1 MMISALCLSAVSAY
15 YSIVGLAA
23 IFHSAWLSVVI
34 LATVLEVCKLVLAS
48 WLYKN
53 WKQTHGLLK
62 AYLTSAVIV
71 LMLITSMGIFGF
83 LSKAHVEQDTAN
95 QSNQLRL
102 EQLDLQ
108 LAQRQQDLERI
119 QRDLAQL
126 DRSINIQLDA
136 NRAQTALA
144 ARRQQTAER
153 DRLRT
158 ELESAQTQ
166 IMGINQQRTALRQ
179 EQNNQMS
186 KLGPLVYVAE
196 LFGMHGQD
204 RAAIKWMIAILVL
217 VCDPL
222 AVLMIVAA
230 NSKMSN
236 ATAQTPAG
244 SLKWSEAENC
254 LAFWDGH
261 SWKSTNFKV
270 ESHPL
275 DQEQIS
281 AALAQRVEHMFA
293 QLSDSNRDL
302 SHRTSQM
309 LDAKLLE
316 FQTAWAQQVMNKPSS
331 ADPAEM
337 KQLIQTTLEEWLQG
351 TLTVSYTADHTEIQ
365 SIVEKAVQQLAAKL
379 DRLPHSE
386 QSKEILDKHKG
397 HAVNSQTT

>member
-1 MMISALCLSAVSAY
+1 MTGSVSLLMIAALCLSAVSAY

-53 WKQTHGLLK
+53 WHQTHGLLK
-62 AYLTSAVIV
+62 SYLTCAVIV

-83 LSKAHVEQDTAN
+83 LSKAHVEQDTVN
-95 QSNQLRL
+95 QGTQLRL
-102 EQLDLQ
+102 EQLDMQ
-108 LAQRQQDLERI
+108 LGQRQQDLERI

-153 DRLRT
+153 DRLRA
-158 ELESAQTQ
+158 ELETTQ
-166 IMGINQQRTALRQ
+166 NQILGINQQRTATRQ

-196 LFGMHGQD
+196 LFGMDGED
-204 RAAIKWMIAILVL
+204 RTAVKWMIAILVL

-230 NSKMSN
+230 NSRMGR
-236 ATAQTPAG
+236 AEAVIPLG
-244 SLKWSEAENC
+244 SLKWSETENS
-254 LAFWDGH
+254 LVFWDGQ
-261 SWKSTNFKV
+261 SWKNTNFQV
-270 ESHPL
+270 ESTPI
-275 DQEQIS
+275 DQEQIM
-281 AALAQRVEHMFA
+281 ANLRQQWDHMFK
-293 QLSDSNRDL
+293 QLSSMNANLNGD
-302 SHRTSQM
+302 T
-309 LDAKLLE
+309 AKLLDDKLME
-316 FQTAWAQQVMNKPSS
+316 FKTEWREQLDNHKTV
-331 ADPAEM
+331 DPDQM
-337 KQLIQTTLEEWLQG
+337 KQLIHSTLEEWLQG

-365 SIVEKAVQQLAAKL
+365 SIVDKAIQQMTAKF
-379 DRLPHSE
+379 RTNQRNFG
-386 QSKEILDKHKG
+386 QS
-397 HAVNSQTT
+397 